1 MPIVTGIYRYPI
13 KGLSAQPVID
23 IELEA
28 GKPFPFDRVFALAR
42 PGAAVDPAEPKWGKK
57 GLFVMLM
64 LDEGLAE
71 VQTTLDIDTLHLK
84 ITQAGAHLLS
94 ADLHTT
100 QGRAAVEAFFTT
112 MLPKFTAPIKLV
124 QATNGHF
131 MDKPDNVVSLINLA
145 TLRSLEQKWG
155 YAIDP
160 LRFRANFYIDD
171 AAPWSE
177 FDWIGSD
184 LQLGT
189 AVLHADRRNGR
200 CNATNVNPSNGERDL
215 EIPRA
220 LYRDFSHRELGV
232 YLTVKQTGAVA
243 LGDRV
248 TLQAGTQTPPP
259 DNVIPIT
266 IGLPGPRRF
275 ICRGCYF
282 IYDEASGLPASSLAP
297 GTRFADIPA
306 QWRCADC
313 GAEKTAFLP
322 YVAKLAK

>member
-1 MPIVTGIYRYPI
+1 MPLIKDIYRYPI
-13 KGLSAQPVID
+13 KGLSPQPVPRID
-23 IELEA
+23 LEA

-42 PGAAVDPAEPKWGKK
+42 PGAAIDPSEPKWGKK

-64 LDEGLAE
+64 LDEGLAG
-71 VQTTLDIDTLHLK
+71 VQTRLDIETLHLT
-84 ITQAGAHLLS
+84 ITQGDTHLLS

-112 MLPKFTAPIKLV
+112 LLPKLSSPARLV
-124 QATNGHF
+124 HAVNGHF

-145 TLRSLEQKWG
+145 TVRSLEQKWG

-171 AAPWSE
+171 AEPWSE
-177 FDWIGSD
+177 FEWIGGD
-184 LQLGT
+184 LKLGD

-200 CNATNVNPSNGERDL
+200 CNATNVNPASGTRDL
-215 EIPRA
+215 EIPTA
-220 LYRDFSHRELGV
+220 LYRDFGHRELGI
-232 YLTVKQTGAVA
+232 YLTVRQAGAVA
-243 LGDRV
+243 VGDAL
-248 TLQAGTQTPPP
+248 TPQAGTRTAPP

-266 IGLPGPRRF
+266 IGAPGPRRY

-282 IYDEASGLPASSLAP
+282 IYDEATGLPAAAIAP